1 MSKKQAQKKLTEAL
15 KEQIRIEFVQGIQD
29 EEGNREYPTIET
41 LQKKFSVAKS
51 TLYRVCQNNAWK
63 TERERFQRELLAKV
77 DKDRIKNL
85 AEENKKIDQT
95 SIDLAKAMFATVG
108 QGLRKNMQDINEG
121 KLGLSATHLH
131 ALANT
136 ALTAQKIAKL
146 ALGET
151 TENVNLNA
159 NFHEADAFREAMELR
174 DSVAEQRREADDSP
188 VH

>member
-1 MSKKQAQKKLTEAL
+1 MSKKQAQKKLTETL

-29 EEGNREYPTIET
+29 YEGKREYPTIET

-51 TLYRVCQNNAWK
+51 TLYRVCQNSNWK
-63 TERERFQRELLAKV
+63 TQREQFQRDLLAKV
-77 DKDRIKNL
+77 DKERIKNL
-85 AEENKKIDQT
+85 TEENKKIDQT
-95 SIDLAKAMFATVG
+95 SIDLAKAMLATVG
-108 QGLRKNMQDINEG
+108 QGIRRNAQDINEG
-121 KLGLSATHLH
+121 KQGLIPTQLN

-151 TENVNLNA
+151 TENLNVNA
-159 NFHEADAFREAMELR
+159 NFQEADAFREAMELL
-174 DSVAEQRREADDSP
+174 DTVAEQRRKADDSP

>member
-41 LQKKFSVAKS
+41 LQKKLLSCKS

-85 AEENKKIDQT
+85 AEENKK
-95 SIDLAKAMFATVG
+95 
-108 QGLRKNMQDINEG
+108 
-121 KLGLSATHLH
+121 
-131 ALANT
+131 
-136 ALTAQKIAKL
+136 
-146 ALGET
+146 
-151 TENVNLNA
+151 
-159 NFHEADAFREAMELR
+159 
-174 DSVAEQRREADDSP
+174 
-188 VH
+188 